1 MRKFIYL
8 FVNNNMESVSFACYK
23 KENAFE
29 QAKHYCK
36 CNSQL
41 LMYIGKK
48 RIKKEIHDFIK
59 KDEQTI

>member
-1 MRKFIYL
+1 MRKYIYL
-8 FVNNNMESVSFACYK
+8 FVDNNMDNISFICYK

-29 QAKHYCK
+29 QANYYSK

-48 RIKKEIHDFIK
+48 RIKKEICEFIK
-59 KDEQTI
+59 KEELTS